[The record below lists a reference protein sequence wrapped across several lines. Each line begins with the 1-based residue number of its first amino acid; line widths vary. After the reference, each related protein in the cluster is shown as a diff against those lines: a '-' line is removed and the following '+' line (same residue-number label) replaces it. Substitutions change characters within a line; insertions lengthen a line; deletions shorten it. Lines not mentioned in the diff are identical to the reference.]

1 MADPAVHRISSER
14 LAAEIAEAGAEL
26 VRLVDQAGADWLWN
40 GDPAYWSGRA
50 PLLFPIVGTL
60 AGGRFRIGG
69 QSYQLPRH
77 GFARHSIF
85 RCVDKTEDGVTLRL
99 EPTPAIRESWP
110 FDFRLDVRYAVEGST
125 LTISAEVFNQG
136 AEPMPA
142 SFGFHPALRWPL
154 PGEDD
159 RSSHEILFDEEE
171 PEAVRRLDC
180 DGLVDPVGRPS
191 PIAGKRLALDDS
203 LFEEDA
209 LILDCPRSRAL
220 TFTGQRNSVRFAF
233 PGMPHLAFW
242 TKPGAGFLCIE
253 PWQGH
258 SDPAGFDGNIAD
270 KPGILSIAPG
280 ETRDFAMRLT
290 LDSMS

>member
-1 MADPAVHRISSER
+1 MS
-14 LAAEIAEAGAEL
+14 EAGAEL
-26 VRLVDQAGADWLWN
+26 VRLVDHAGADWLWD

-60 AGGRFRIGG
+60 AGGRFRTGE
-69 QSYQLPRH
+69 QSYKLPRH
-77 GFARHSIF
+77 GFARNSFF
-85 RCVDKTEDGVTLRL
+85 RCVDHSHDSVTLRL

-125 LTISAEVFNQG
+125 LTISAEVLNQG

-171 PEAVRRLDC
+171 PAAVRRLDC
-180 DGLVDPVGRPS
+180 DGLVDPVARPS

-203 LFEEDA
+203 LFGEDA

-253 PWQGH
+253 PWQGY
-258 SDPAGFDGNIAD
+258 SDPAGFDGKIAD

-280 ETRDFAMRLT
+280 EARDFAMSLT
-290 LDSMS
+290 LYSMS